1 MSKSNL
7 HFRFMNIKFDDSVN
21 TFISV
26 QSNSLIQVFLSE
38 IPLNKQLHVKGKGKI
53 LSKIEHILKT
63 KCMMTINN

>member
-26 QSNSLIQVFLSE
+26 QFNSSIQVFLSE
-38 IPLNKQLHVKGKGKI
+38 IPLNKQLKGKGKI
-53 LSKIEHILKT
+53 LPKIEHILKT

>member
-1 MSKSNL
+1 
-7 HFRFMNIKFDDSVN
+7 MNIKFDDSVN

-38 IPLNKQLHVKGKGKI
+38 IPLNKQLKGKGKI